1 MTPHCR
7 MFRAFIVFSSLLGVT
22 SVARGETAE
31 PLNFPNAQYEPVEW
45 ANLDGWAGDDHA
57 AAFATFLDS
66 CRALEGKRRPS
77 QEMMEITAALKEVC
91 ARAQAAVPLDE
102 SGARKF
108 FEDNF
113 RPVQLS
119 KLGETDGFLTGYYE
133 PIIDGSRV
141 PTGEFTA
148 PLYRRPP
155 NLVASGWR
163 KLGDSFPSK
172 GVKVGRRVGRRKIV
186 PYYTRAEIE
195 NGALDGWHLEICWL
209 HSQIDVLFA
218 QIQGSAR
225 IRLEDGSILRVN
237 YDFYN
242 GWPYTPV
249 GRVLIDRGIM
259 TKDEVSMQR
268 IREWME
274 ANPDQAKEIEQE
286 NKSYVFFTITNLSN
300 EDEAVGGE
308 GVPLVPGRSIAIDR
322 ALHVYGTPFF
332 IQADLPIANDKAA
345 TKFRRLV
352 VAQDTGS
359 AIVGTARADI
369 YFGAGDEAA
378 RIAGRIKNPGRFVML
393 LPRPL
398 DPVEAGRS
406 MPLPLARPK
415 VDGSC
420 GARRQHRER
429 SDRGRASRRETFRCR
444 RKSRRPH
451 VAPMALAPALGPAD
465 APSAEPFPRR
475 NRKNGENNEPPA
487 GVERRRARPVDRGR
501 ALGHAAAPTGKN
513 APSREESGKPCRQ
526 GKTPAPRGSTGCA
539 HWRRSPGAR
548 ERRRALVPL
557 GRRLKQRVA
566 RGRDPIDA
574 RIDLHGH
581 TQKQAHAA
589 LLRFLQRAQADG
601 ARMVLVVT
609 GKGAARG
616 ERDPGTERGRAQ
628 AAGADVAFAAGI
640 SLIYRRI

>member
-7 MFRAFIVFSSLLGVT
+7 NCCAFIVIGSLVGVT
-22 SVARGETAE
+22 SVALGETAG
-31 PLNFPNAQYEPVEW
+31 PLKFSNAQYEPVEW

-102 SGARKF
+102 NGARKF

-113 RPVQLS
+113 RPVQIS
-119 KLGETDGFLTGYYE
+119 KLGETEGFLTGYYE

-209 HSQIDVLFA
+209 RSEIDVLFA

-237 YDFYN
+237 YDSYN

-249 GRVLIDRGIM
+249 GRVLIDRGMM

-332 IQADLPIANDKAA
+332 IQADLPIANEKAA

-393 LPRPL
+393 LPRAL

-406 MPLPLARPK
+406 MPLPLVRPK
-415 VDGSC
+415 PVEVAQPDGST
-420 GARRQHRER
+420 
-429 SDRGRASRRETFRCR
+429 ASVPTAAAPAAEDIPLPEE
-444 RKSRRPH
+444 KPAA
-451 VAPMALAPALGPAD
+451 VQGPPMALAPALVPAD
-465 APSAEPFPRR
+465 APLPEPVPTARP
-475 NRKNGENNEPPA
+475 KK
-487 GVERRRARPVDRGR
+487 RRR
-501 ALGHAAAPTGKN
+501 
-513 APSREESGKPCRQ
+513 Q
-526 GKTPAPRGSTGCA
+526 
-539 HWRRSPGAR
+539 
-548 ERRRALVPL
+548 
-557 GRRLKQRVA
+557 
-566 RGRDPIDA
+566 
-574 RIDLHGH
+574 
-581 TQKQAHAA
+581 
-589 LLRFLQRAQADG
+589 
-601 ARMVLVVT
+601 
-609 GKGAARG
+609 
-616 ERDPGTERGRAQ
+616 
-628 AAGADVAFAAGI
+628 
-640 SLIYRRI
+640 

>member
-7 MFRAFIVFSSLLGVT
+7 NFRAFIVFGSLIGAMNV
-22 SVARGETAE
+22 VHGETAE
-31 PLNFPNAQYEPVEW
+31 PLKFPNAQYEPLEW
-45 ANLDGWAGDDHA
+45 ANLDGWARDDHA

-66 CRALEGKRRPS
+66 CRAPESKRRPT

-91 ARAQAAVPLDE
+91 TRAQAAVPLDE

-108 FEDNF
+108 FEENF
-113 RPVQLS
+113 RPVQIS
-119 KLGETDGFLTGYYE
+119 KLGETEGFLTGYYE
-133 PIIDGSRV
+133 PIIEGSRV

-155 NLVASGWR
+155 NLVASGSR

-172 GVKVGRRVGRRKIV
+172 GVKIGRRVGRRKIV
-186 PYYTRAEIE
+186 PYYTRGEIE

-209 HSQIDVLFA
+209 RSEIDVLFA

-237 YDFYN
+237 YDSYN

-274 ANPDQAKEIEQE
+274 ANPDQAKAIEQE

-308 GVPLVPGRSIAIDR
+308 GVPLVPGRSIAVDR

-332 IQADLPIANDKAA
+332 IQADLPIANEKAA

-393 LPRPL
+393 LPRVL
-398 DPVEAGRS
+398 DPVQAGHN
-406 MPLPLARPK
+406 MPLPAARPK
-415 VDGSC
+415 SADVAESHGTAGSDMTAE
-420 GARRQHRER
+420 GAPLPEEKAVI
-429 SDRGRASRRETFRCR
+429 D
-444 RKSRRPH
+444 P
-451 VAPMALAPALGPAD
+451 APAL
-465 APSAEPFPRR
+465 
-475 NRKNGENNEPPA
+475 
-487 GVERRRARPVDRGR
+487 
-501 ALGHAAAPTGKN
+501 AAAPATVA
-513 APSREESGKPCRQ
+513 APVVKP
-526 GKTPAPRGSTGCA
+526 K
-539 HWRRSPGAR
+539 
-548 ERRRALVPL
+548 RRR
-557 GRRLKQRVA
+557 
-566 RGRDPIDA
+566 
-574 RIDLHGH
+574 
-581 TQKQAHAA
+581 TQ
-589 LLRFLQRAQADG
+589 
-601 ARMVLVVT
+601 
-609 GKGAARG
+609 
-616 ERDPGTERGRAQ
+616 
-628 AAGADVAFAAGI
+628 
-640 SLIYRRI
+640 